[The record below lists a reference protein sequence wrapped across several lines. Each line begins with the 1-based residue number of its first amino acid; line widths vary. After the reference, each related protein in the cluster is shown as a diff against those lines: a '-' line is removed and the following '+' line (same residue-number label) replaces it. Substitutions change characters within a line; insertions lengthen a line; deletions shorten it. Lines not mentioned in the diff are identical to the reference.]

1 MVSAGLQIDISPANP
16 PIVPKHCI
24 VLESGETPVLIL
36 NESSFEANFI
46 FPFSEEAANEGT
58 HCACAC

>member
-16 PIVPKHCI
+16 PIVPKHCV
-24 VLESGETPVLIL
+24 VLQSGETPVLIL
-36 NESSFEANFI
+36 NESSFEDNLV
-46 FPFSEEAANEGT
+46 FPFSEEAANEGS